1 MKKTAIKKLKS
12 VCDIPLSNVSYSD
25 IMDVLHNVC
34 PQGERFKSP
43 CMCDRDWWYIVSYT
57 NDMDKH
63 GRIVP
68 LVLVKSYSMN
78 KRRWIYKCLHCG
90 ELYHMLCLTV
100 KTLEENEEM

>member
-1 MKKTAIKKLKS
+1 MKKSSIKKLKN
-12 VCDIPLSNVSYSD
+12 VCDKRITEVKYSE
-25 IMDVLHNVC
+25 VLEFLHDVC

-63 GRIVP
+63 DRIVP
-68 LVLVKSYSMN
+68 LVIVKSYSTN

-100 KTLEENEEM
+100 KTLDENEEM